1 MSQRYNADQTHQLCY
16 RGPTRDIVNGH
27 NFCSLCWLPD
37 NFDKHG
43 DLEDLK
49 TQHGTVC
56 TDLQRVWVFPQELS
70 QAPFLHISNL
80 PHLRAFNFSTELC
93 LTTQV
98 SNYFFFCP
106 GTHGPAGWQQGR
118 WVWGWGGAW
127 NYTANSVS
135 SGLQLQGA
143 IEEAGIF

>member
-1 MSQRYNADQTHQLCY
+1 VSQRYNADQTHQLCY

-98 SNYFFFCP
+98 SNYFFFFSHP
-106 GTHGPAGWQQGR
+106 SVLLNIQFLTALHRYFTAVYVSFESGR
-118 WVWGWGGAW
+118 LV
-127 NYTANSVS
+127 
-135 SGLQLQGA
+135 
-143 IEEAGIF
+143 